1 MSAAERIL
9 YYTEGKADISNA
21 NFENF
26 PDIVSKLIEAN
37 LVTILI
43 VDDSLIVSNRIPKNA
58 RKLIKGYKKRKK
70 VKQVQAISSSIQ
82 SKKKNVL
89 SNADVNYQQLY
100 IIGNEQSGKT
110 SLAEVCQIFFPL
122 NFLRNLPRLW
132 TFLTEF
138 YYTIIMINY

>member
-122 NFLRNLPRLW
+122 NFLRNFR

-138 YYTIIMINY
+138 YYTIIMIN